1 MSQAYYEL
9 QHEQLEQLIV
19 KLIEEVEEIS
29 KLSLDPEADSSYFI
43 NFTVHLF
50 PPFWNKLE
58 KIELKDIEVAAR
70 HLQKQVTSTKEV
82 EVSSKKLNHIS
93 EELLQS
99 LAQIRLK

>member
-9 QHEQLEQLIV
+9 QHEQLEQLVV

-50 PPFWNKLE
+50 PQFWNKLE
-58 KIELKDIEVAAR
+58 KIELKGIEVAAR
-70 HLQKQVTSTKEV
+70 HQMKNPQENFL
-82 EVSSKKLNHIS
+82 
-93 EELLQS
+93 
-99 LAQIRLK
+99 